1 MFVIQTHRC
10 SSFVRAVMMTS
21 ECVLKKL
28 CIFII
33 FHIKEYHVKY
43 DVVTNNDLFEVHFN
57 YLNLITLGPT
67 PNSNFI
73 SNAML

>member
-1 MFVIQTHRC
+1 
-10 SSFVRAVMMTS
+10 MMTS

-43 DVVTNNDLFEVHFN
+43 DVVTNDDSFEVHFN
-57 YLNLITLGPT
+57 DLNLITLGPT

>member
-1 MFVIQTHRC
+1 
-10 SSFVRAVMMTS
+10 MMTS

-28 CIFII
+28 FII
-33 FHIKEYHVKY
+33 FHIKEYPVKY
-43 DVVTNNDLFEVHFN
+43 DVVTHDDLFEVHFN
-57 YLNLITLGPT
+57 HLNLITLGPT

>member
-1 MFVIQTHRC
+1 MFIILQTHMC
-10 SSFVRAVMMTS
+10 LSFFRAVMMTS

-43 DVVTNNDLFEVHFN
+43 DVVTNNDLYINCEF
-57 YLNLITLGPT
+57 TSCGC
-67 PNSNFI
+67 
-73 SNAML
+73 

>member
-1 MFVIQTHRC
+1 
-10 SSFVRAVMMTS
+10 MMTS

-43 DVVTNNDLFEVHFN
+43 DVVTNNDLFEVHF
-57 YLNLITLGPT
+57 IVASP
-67 PNSNFI
+67 
-73 SNAML
+73 